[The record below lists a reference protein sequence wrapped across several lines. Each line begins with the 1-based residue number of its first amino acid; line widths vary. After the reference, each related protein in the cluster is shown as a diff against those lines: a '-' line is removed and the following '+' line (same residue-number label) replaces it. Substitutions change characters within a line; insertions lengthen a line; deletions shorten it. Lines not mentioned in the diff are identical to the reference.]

1 MTPSLNKDSD
11 LPLVT
16 IVMPSF
22 NQARYLDKAIQSV
35 LDQDYPH
42 IEFFVLDG
50 GSKDNSAEIIRKYH
64 EAHPDRL
71 VWWVSE
77 KDNGQADAINKGIRR
92 AHGEIIAWLNS
103 DDIYLEGAVSRAV
116 GVLDENPN
124 LGLVY
129 GNIKSMDM
137 NGQVFNEITYDD
149 WGLEDLMAFRIIGQ
163 PSVFMRRKA
172 FESVG
177 GMDTTYD
184 LLLDPLL
191 FMRIAANFDIQYINA
206 FFAAARFHPEAKNV
220 SQARK
225 YGDDALKIVEMMPQD
240 PDFKEVFQKNRGKI
254 LAGAYRL
261 GAHYLLD
268 GGAYAR
274 SFTWYMHSLRY
285 HPATALEEFPRIVFA
300 FFAMFLPIEGL
311 KRKYLD
317 HRAVNFSSEKYS

>member
-1 MTPSLNKDSD
+1 MTPSSNKNSK

-16 IVMPSF
+16 IVMPSY

-35 LDQDYPH
+35 LDQDYPN
-42 IEFFVLDG
+42 IEFFVVDG
-50 GSKDNSAEIIRKYH
+50 GSKDESVEIIRKFH
-64 EAHPDRL
+64 EANPERL

-77 KDNGQADAINKGIRR
+77 KDNGQADAINKGCGR

-103 DDIYLEGAVSRAV
+103 DDIYLDGAVSKAV
-116 GVLDENPN
+116 SALKENPA

-137 NGQVFNEITYDD
+137 DGQVFNEIIYED
-149 WGLEDLMAFRIIGQ
+149 WKLEDLMAFRIIGQ
-163 PSVFMRRKA
+163 PSVFMRREA
-172 FESVG
+172 FEKVG

-191 FMRIAANFDIQYINA
+191 FMRIAARYEIQYIDE

-225 YGDDALKIVEMMPQD
+225 YGDDALKIVEMMPND
-240 PDFKEVFQKNRGKI
+240 PDFEEPFQKNHAKI
-254 LAGAYRL
+254 LAGAYKL
-261 GAHYLLD
+261 GARYLLD
-268 GGAYAR
+268 GGSYAK
-274 SFTWYMHSLRY
+274 SFGWYMRSLAY
-285 HPATALEEFPRIVFA
+285 HPATAWEEFPRLVFA
-300 FFAMFLPIEGL
+300 FFAMFLPMEGL

-317 HRAVNFSSEKYS
+317 RRAASYTGEKYS

>member
-1 MTPSLNKDSD
+1 MTPSSNKISD

-16 IVMPSF
+16 IIMPSY

-35 LDQDYPH
+35 LDQDYPN
-42 IEFFVLDG
+42 IEFFVVDG
-50 GSKDNSAEIIRKYH
+50 GSKDESAEIIRKFH
-64 EAHPDRL
+64 EANSERL

-77 KDNGQADAINKGIRR
+77 KDNGQADAINKGCSR
-92 AHGEIIAWLNS
+92 ANGEIIAWLNS
-103 DDIYLEGAVSRAV
+103 DDIYLNGAVSKAV
-116 GVLDENPN
+116 NVLKGNPN

-137 NGQVFNEITYDD
+137 NGQVFNEITYAD
-149 WGLEDLMAFRIIGQ
+149 WKLEDLMAFRIIGQ
-163 PSVFMRRKA
+163 PSVFMRREA
-172 FESVG
+172 FEKAG

-191 FMRIAANFDIQYINA
+191 FMRIAARYEIQYINE

-225 YGDDALKIVEMMPQD
+225 YGADALKIVEMMPDD
-240 PDFKEVFQKNRGKI
+240 PDFCEAFRKNRTKI
-254 LAGAYRL
+254 LAGAYKL

-268 GGAYAR
+268 GESYAKSFGWYLR
-274 SFTWYMHSLRY
+274 SLAY
-285 HPATALEEFPRIVFA
+285 HPATALEEFPRMVFA

-317 HRAVNFSSEKYS
+317 RRAINFAGEKYS